1 MLNCQYEKK
10 KVGGVVSGKKKDS
23 ILKLGKLTVIVPK
36 QKRGRKNE
44 SMFIRCDFEIKID
57 CHPTTDTS
65 LFGRGTD

>member
-36 QKRGRKNE
+36 KRGRKNE

-57 CHPTTDTS
+57 CHPTVDTS